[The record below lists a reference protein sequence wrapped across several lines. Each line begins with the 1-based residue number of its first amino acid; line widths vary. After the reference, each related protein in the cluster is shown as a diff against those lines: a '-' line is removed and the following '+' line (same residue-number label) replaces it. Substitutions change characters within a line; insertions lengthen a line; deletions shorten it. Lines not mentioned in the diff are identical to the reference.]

1 MSLAWLLGEIP
12 FLIIPAFPNSSSFH
26 YCPRPCC
33 VVEVKCKLAELCSVH
48 VYSLQKAP
56 LRDRSLLHAFDD
68 KLTEQQLVEY
78 PKWSSLKC
86 TAVERPPPN
95 EEGTSLSVKSS
106 ENRKMPDVKFSSEKP
121 PQLSFMESKTA
132 TDPSRE
138 EERETVVK
146 SENGVSTASKKAASG
161 GTKGNKKS
169 SVAAMFSRMAD
180 TEQKDKPPVKEEK
193 REKGKESVVPDKGKG
208 SPKKQPLKKVSA
220 KKLPGATT
228 VEPPA
233 DTVPAAEEAKKIVS
247 EKAAGKKRTAQEASK
262 DAKNAQKRRR
272 VLVFSSDSEDE
283 QAEEE
288 SKHCKEAPVMQA
300 ETETKKEVPVS
311 MTTSTTVKKQRKR
324 VRRLKSRM
332 FVDDDGSMGEQ
343 SAY

>member
-208 SPKKQPLKKVSA
+208 SPKKQPVKKVSA
-220 KKLPGATT
+220 KELPGAT
-228 VEPPA
+228 VEPPV